1 MKRERLD
8 MEGFKKELTAH
19 ILPFWINFMV
29 DDENGGFYGRM
40 DGHNR
45 LIKGASKGAVLNAR
59 LLWTFS
65 AAYRLLKTPVY
76 LEMAKRAYNYI
87 CKYFIDPMYGGVYWE
102 LDCKGNPINRKKQTY
117 AQGFTLYGFTEYY
130 RATKDITALE
140 KAIQLFELIEEHKD
154 KQYGG
159 YFEAFTDDWKP
170 IDDMRL
176 SDKDANEKKSM
187 NTHLHILEPYTNLLR
202 VWPNE
207 HLKVVQQE
215 LITIFLNH
223 ILNPETRH
231 LELFFDE
238 RWNKKSSIIS
248 FGHDIEASWL
258 LYEAAQVLGDSR
270 MMKVVMP
277 VSIEIAMVALEGLE
291 SDGSMIY
298 ESEFGRKD
306 MDRHWWVQAES
317 VVGFMYAYKNSGN
330 ILFKEKACDVW
341 NYVQQRLIDIE
352 TGEWYWSIYTDNTV
366 NRMDDKAGFWKCPYH
381 NSRMCMEMIE
391 HFFIC

>member
-40 DGHNR
+40 DGHNQ

-330 ILFKEKACDVW
+330 ILFK
-341 NYVQQRLIDIE
+341 
-352 TGEWYWSIYTDNTV
+352 
-366 NRMDDKAGFWKCPYH
+366 
-381 NSRMCMEMIE
+381 
-391 HFFIC
+391 